1 MELSALPVCGCQQS
15 LGYTP
20 AKGYLAFEDKDGE
33 VDWVDTITL
42 LEGIPC
48 SQIRL
53 VVLSSCQSARVRG
66 TDLLIAGVGPGLIL
80 GGVPAVVA
88 MQFSILDSDAIS
100 FNRQFYDALLE
111 KKELPDAVSQG
122 RIMLSGAARW
132 APFFTCVAEITK
144 PDYAV
149 SKGVDL

>member
-1 MELSALPVCGCQQS
+1 MAWLPVIAHIAR
-15 LGYTP
+15 LGIIRTCWFVVPASKTWGDTP
-20 AKGYLAFEDKDGE
+20 AKGYLTFEKEDGE

-66 TDLLIAGVGPGLIL
+66 TDLLLAGVGPGLIL

-88 MQFSILDSDAIS
+88 MQFSILDSDSIS
-100 FNRQFYDALLE
+100 FNKQFYDALLE
-111 KKELPDAVSQG
+111 RKSFLMQFP
-122 RIMLSGAARW
+122 RGA
-132 APFFTCVAEITK
+132 
-144 PDYAV
+144 
-149 SKGVDL
+149 